1 MARETG
7 KLGVRLNQRVSK
19 MTAGLDDRKT
29 PLGLLVLAVGAFLAF
44 VAFIST
50 TGPPFQSKYQIEVS
64 VPADAP
70 VLRAGQAVRIGGKLA
85 GLISAVEPDREEGD
99 VNVTA
104 NITKTAFRP
113 LPTDTEAYVRV
124 HSIVYETYLELRPGE
139 AEEELANGDALTAEA
154 TSGVDLL
161 EVVQLFDEQARADLR
176 GTVVNIGFGVAG
188 RGVQLNQA
196 LADVLPLSRNLSSQL
211 EAATRDQGALAN
223 AVAGAAATA
232 RGARGVR
239 PDDVASLITSSDA
252 AFSTIAGR
260 SEELRQAVRLLR
272 PFEDQFLRTAPLA
285 EPVLNDIAALSADL
299 EPAARSLNAS
309 LPSLNRLFSLGDVL
323 RTEIERITE
332 VADPVLAAAKPVVF
346 GLFPTMTALGP
357 LNANLKTLKATVEP
371 YKPEIARAGRR
382 LADATD
388 DPFPQGVGPGAGAVA
403 GRVVPVLTPHP
414 CRNPFPEPRQAEQD
428 SCAE

>member
-1 MARETG
+1 MAKTTG
-7 KLGVRLNQRVSK
+7 NLGVRLNQRVSK
-19 MTAGLDDRKT
+19 MTDKLDDRKT
-29 PLGLLVLAVGAFLAF
+29 PLGLLVLAIGAFLAF

-50 TGPPFQSKYQIEVS
+50 TGPPFQSKYQVVVS

-70 VLRAGQAVRIGGKLA
+70 VLREGQAVRIGGKLA
-85 GLISAVEPDREEGD
+85 GLISAVEADRDEGD

-113 LPTDTEAYVRV
+113 LPADTEANVRV
-124 HSIVYETYLELRPGE
+124 HSIVYETYLELLPGE
-139 AEEELANGDALTAEA
+139 SDEELADGDPLESPA

-176 GTVVNIGFGVAG
+176 GTVVNVGFGVAG

-211 EAATRDQGALAN
+211 EAVTRDKGALAD

-232 RGARGVR
+232 RGARGAR
-239 PDDVASLITSSDA
+239 PDDVGSLIASSDA
-252 AFSTIAGR
+252 VLGTVAGR
-260 SEELRQAVRLLR
+260 LAELRRTIRLLR
-272 PFEDQFLRTAPLA
+272 PFEDQFLETAPLA
-285 EPVLNDIAALSADL
+285 EAVLNDIAALSADL

-323 RTEIERITE
+323 RTEIERITD
-332 VADPVLAAAKPVVF
+332 VADPVLAAARPVVF

-388 DPFPQGVGPGAGAVA
+388 DRFPQGVGSGAGAVA

-414 CRNPFPEPRQAEQD
+414 CTNPFPEPGEAQGD
-428 SCAE
+428 SCP